1 MKAKKKGR
9 LRKEQI
15 ALIDSLFAGNMSEE
29 QILSKHNVRRSLY
42 RKWLANE
49 SFGEELKF
57 RMESARRQSELIIAR
72 YAPFAAAKLV
82 ELMESEKEETARKA
96 CLDIISIPVQKPPIE
111 KEPADNR
118 QEPPNP
124 AAIQPEVASRLLAAL
139 AGTRTPLKSKSKNS

>member
-1 MKAKKKGR
+1 MKAKKKRR
-9 LRKEQI
+9 LRKEQM

-29 QILSKHNVRRSLY
+29 QVLSKHNVRRSLY
-42 RKWLANE
+42 RKWLTNE

-96 CLDIISIPVQKPPIE
+96 CLDIISIPAQKPAIE
-111 KEPADNR
+111 KGPAGNSPD
-118 QEPPNP
+118 PAGP
-124 AAIQPEVASRLLAAL
+124 AAIQPEVASRLLAVL
-139 AGTRTPLKSKSKNS
+139 AGTRMALKSKSKNS